1 MQETKMSGTL
11 SPGHFFPYVHGLLE
25 LSDII
30 KTEFLYAS
38 LSKNLEQ
45 FGTMREN
52 IYFGERVV
60 LYE

>member
-1 MQETKMSGTL
+1 MSGTL
-11 SPGHFFPYVHGLLE
+11 FPGIFSYVHGLLE

-30 KTEFLYAS
+30 KMEFLYAS
-38 LSKNLEQ
+38 LNKNLEQ

-52 IYFGERVV
+52 IYFKERAV

>member
-1 MQETKMSGTL
+1 MQEIKMSGTL
-11 SPGHFFPYVHGLLE
+11 FPGFFSYVHGLLE

-30 KTEFLYAS
+30 KMEFLYAS

>member
-1 MQETKMSGTL
+1 KPKC
-11 SPGHFFPYVHGLLE
+11 PGHCSRAFFPYVHGLLE

>member
-11 SPGHFFPYVHGLLE
+11 SPDIFSYIHGLLE

-38 LSKNLEQ
+38 LNKNLEQ

-52 IYFGERVV
+52 IYFRERAV

>member
-1 MQETKMSGTL
+1 MQEIKC
-11 SPGHFFPYVHGLLE
+11 PGHRPRTFFSYVHGLLE

-30 KTEFLYAS
+30 KMEFLYAS
-38 LSKNLEQ
+38 LNKNLEQ

-52 IYFGERVV
+52 IYFWERVV

>member
-1 MQETKMSGTL
+1 MSGIL
-11 SPGHFFPYVHGLLE
+11 FPGIFSYVRGFLE

-30 KTEFLYAS
+30 KMEFLYAS
-38 LSKNLEQ
+38 LSKSLEH
-45 FGTMREN
+45 FGTMGEN